1 MESVWALGWF
11 VNRLLSQPPTAFT
24 VVGVWGLAIPS
35 LVVVLGAPLS
45 LALAVNTGSVGNT
58 LIGVVSLLVAGCYL
72 LLAVRVTLSYL
83 RRPPRVPRDP

>member
-11 VNRLLSQPPTAFT
+11 INRLLSQPPTAFT

-35 LVVVLGAPLS
+35 LVILLGAPLS
-45 LALAVNTGSVGNT
+45 LALAVPGRVGNT

-72 LLAVRVTLSYL
+72 LLAVRVTMSYL
-83 RRPPRVPRDP
+83 RGPPRVPRDP